1 MKKLSFGRYD
11 YAAFFTFLAYAAGS
25 VVFPM
30 VIPDL
35 AKSLDFP
42 LESGGMGA
50 AGALHLVRAGAMVIS
65 MFFSGFMAA
74 RFGLRKMILPGIVL
88 MSGAVALAVPVP
100 SYALLLV
107 VMAAAGV
114 GEGSVEALST
124 PFVQDLHSDD
134 EPGRYVNF
142 AHSFWS
148 VGVALAT
155 IGAGLLLYYQ
165 FSWKFVLLIVALCGV
180 PGVIMLLL
188 PSAAEQQKLEMVP
201 RRTMAEVAG
210 SSIEICRCGRFWLYF
225 AAIFFAGGSEWCLT
239 FWIPSFIR
247 LVHGGSAFATGIV
260 MALFALG
267 MVIGRMCAGLLVP
280 QRYLPRLLICC
291 GIFAV
296 ICGVIIP
303 FAGNIIFVSFLIVL
317 CGIAVGPFW
326 PSIQSVCVEKLKLD
340 STQCYIILS
349 CAGVPGCGIFTWL
362 QGAIAD
368 IDSIGLRNSF
378 FLMPVSVVIM
388 TLLLLPALGNRTPV
402 ANNN

>member
-35 AKSLDFP
+35 AKSLVFP

-142 AHSFWS
+142 AL
-148 VGVALAT
+148 G
-155 IGAGLLLYYQ
+155 
-165 FSWKFVLLIVALCGV
+165 
-180 PGVIMLLL
+180 
-188 PSAAEQQKLEMVP
+188 
-201 RRTMAEVAG
+201 TM
-210 SSIEICRCGRFWLYF
+210 C
-225 AAIFFAGGSEWCLT
+225 
-239 FWIPSFIR
+239 
-247 LVHGGSAFATGIV
+247 
-260 MALFALG
+260 
-267 MVIGRMCAGLLVP
+267 
-280 QRYLPRLLICC
+280 
-291 GIFAV
+291 
-296 ICGVIIP
+296 
-303 FAGNIIFVSFLIVL
+303 
-317 CGIAVGPFW
+317 
-326 PSIQSVCVEKLKLD
+326 K
-340 STQCYIILS
+340 
-349 CAGVPGCGIFTWL
+349 
-362 QGAIAD
+362 
-368 IDSIGLRNSF
+368 
-378 FLMPVSVVIM
+378 
-388 TLLLLPALGNRTPV
+388 
-402 ANNN
+402 